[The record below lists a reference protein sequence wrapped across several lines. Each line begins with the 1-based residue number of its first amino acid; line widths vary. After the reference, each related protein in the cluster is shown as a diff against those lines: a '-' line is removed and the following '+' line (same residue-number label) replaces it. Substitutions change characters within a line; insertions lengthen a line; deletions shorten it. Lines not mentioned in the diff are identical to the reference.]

1 MGYIHAEHP
10 HPPRPLA
17 PPWTRTQDLFP
28 HLYETA
34 GGAVRCVGL
43 LERVCKFFSK
53 NSLRDN
59 GFSMSHTPQSSSTS
73 LPARQIQSA
82 PGPPTEHTPPSTLPS
97 FTTENPAPTPWPL
110 HSSQGDN
117 YLPPASCGAPVLVS
131 GLLGHDRWQVSV
143 GVRMGMV
150 VCSPSSWALES
161 PHPRSSM
168 FSNLDFH
175 PDQNSCG
182 YSANWRCTNCLS
194 QNNPYILGFLLL
206 PNVYY
211 LYIVYFLALNILF
224 IRMLKLNNQLN
235 YQEHQIQS
243 K

>member
-1 MGYIHAEHP
+1 MPSILTRHAP
-10 HPPRPLA
+10 LRPLEHA
-17 PPWTRTQDLFP
+17 LRIYFHIYMRLR
-28 HLYETA
+28 
-34 GGAVRCVGL
+34 GVRCGALGYWRGYVNFSVKIHFVIMDFPCRIRRSRRRRRCLHDKYNLLQGL
-43 LERVCKFFSK
+43 QL
-53 NSLRDN
+53 N
-59 GFSMSHTPQSSSTS
+59 P
-73 LPARQIQSA
+73 
-82 PGPPTEHTPPSTLPS
+82 PPSTFPS

-224 IRMLKLNNQLN
+224 IRMLKFNNQLN